1 MNLCDINDIKTLLSR
16 HGFHFSKSMGQ
27 NFLIDELIPQKI
39 VELSGIDKSCG
50 ALEVGPGIG
59 CLTAHLASGANKVV
73 AIELDRS
80 LLPVLTE
87 TLSPYQNAEEVI
99 NADALK
105 INLPQLVGEKFMGL
119 SPVVCANIPYNITSP
134 LLSALIEANCFD
146 KITVMIQREVARRIC
161 AKPSTADYGAF
172 TIYVNYYTEPNIL
185 FDVPPSSFIPEPKVW
200 SSVVSLKKRVLPP
213 ADINNEKLF
222 FKVVKASFS
231 QRRKTLVNGLLAV
244 FQDKVTKNQLIEIIT
259 SCGYPDNLRGEA
271 LDTCGFAKIANAIEE
286 YL

>member
-1 MNLCDINDIKTLLSR
+1 MNLCDINDIKNLLSR
-16 HGFHFSKSMGQ
+16 HGFRFSKSMGQ

-50 ALEVGPGIG
+50 VIEIGPGIG
-59 CLTAHLASGANKVV
+59 CLTVRLSNNADKVIT
-73 AIELDRS
+73 IELDKS
-80 LLPVLTE
+80 LLPVLDE
-87 TLSPYQNAEEVI
+87 TLKPCQNTEVI

-105 INLPQLVGEKFMGL
+105 INLSQLVAEKLSGL

-134 LLSALIEANCFD
+134 LLSALIDSSCFD
-146 KITVMIQREVARRIC
+146 NITVMIQREVARRIC
-161 AKPSTADYGAF
+161 AKPDTADYGAF
-172 TIYVNYYTEPNIL
+172 TVYVNYYTEPSIL
-185 FDVPPSSFIPEPKVW
+185 FDVPPSSFIPAPKVW

-213 ADINNEKLF
+213 AEINNEKLF

-231 QRRKTLVNGLLAV
+231 QRRKTLANGLFAA
-244 FQDKVTKNQLIEIIT
+244 FQDKISKNQLIEIIKG
-259 SCGYPDNLRGEA
+259 CGYSENLRGEA